1 MSRNAH
7 IRIIYLPQQ
16 VAYINSWCGL
26 CLLHTVGSP
35 ELLAIREPQQDNKPK
50 YPHLF
55 FICKNK
61 KVKSLLLGIERYIY
75 YVMAINTVKLDVPF
89 TQEEKNVIAS
99 TLTCLV
105 ADNPKG
111 NQFISDAFQEL
122 NIDPHELIIWTK
134 VSTNLYRQDYFLRII
149 GEMSNNKKKVAQQ
162 YFGKALIDGDG
173 KNNPNAVLIFQALL
187 NRCGLADATVEVPTT
202 NNKFINVRLDHSVKS
217 ISRTAAC
224 HLSSVIANGIM
235 LAQNKDVVIYKDRI
249 DFGRCSNPEIQGMSG
264 NIAPNFYM
272 EYGNVIYRFGSNL
285 KCGWLSKQIDYVGTM
300 APTSPDNYEIF
311 KLIYPRFA

>member
-1 MSRNAH
+1 
-7 IRIIYLPQQ
+7 
-16 VAYINSWCGL
+16 
-26 CLLHTVGSP
+26 
-35 ELLAIREPQQDNKPK
+35 
-50 YPHLF
+50 
-55 FICKNK
+55 
-61 KVKSLLLGIERYIY
+61 
-75 YVMAINTVKLDVPF
+75 MAINTVTLDAPF

-105 ADNPKG
+105 ADTPNG

-122 NIDPHELIIWTK
+122 NIDPHELRIWTK
-134 VSTNLYRQDYFLRII
+134 VSANLYRQDYFLRII

-173 KNNPNAVLIFQALL
+173 KNNPNAVLIFQTLL
-187 NRCGLADATVEVPTT
+187 DRCGLRDAIVEVPMS
-202 NNKFINVRLDHSVKS
+202 NINVRLDSSVKS
-217 ISRTAAC
+217 ITRTAAC

-235 LAQNKDVVIYKDRI
+235 LAQNNDVVIYKDRI

-285 KCGWLSKQIDYVGTM
+285 KCGWFSKQIDYVGTM
-300 APTSPDNYEIF
+300 APTSPDNPEVF
-311 KLIYPRFA
+311 NLIYPRFA